1 MTDHSDT
8 HRDTS
13 LKTPPGLVKT
23 ALAELL
29 QTLINQ
35 AIAMDSLQG
44 EAFLPCADKVVQ
56 TSFKDVSL
64 SVFWVFHP
72 NPDHRADEN
81 PAGEFVVQ
89 THLIGEADA
98 HLHANLFDWLQ
109 QGPSAESVKG
119 DQALGEAFLHALKT
133 IDIDWEEQL
142 SRLTGDM
149 VAFQTGEAVR
159 GLKREAQNLQEKAWT
174 TLREYLQ
181 FELKLLPQRHEIAR
195 FERDVADTEARVEA
209 LTHRIERLMSQQ
221 MQPHLNP

>member
-8 HRDTS
+8 HTDTS

-35 AIAMDSLQG
+35 AIAMDSIQG

-56 TSFKDVSL
+56 TSFKDVGL

-109 QGPSAESVKG
+109 QGPCADTVKG